1 MKKAA
6 SIILALFVSVSMFSQ
21 NIEDTPAIRT
31 AIENLFENLDFTHV
45 SSGYLRD
52 YATDLVDLDMYNGIR
67 MDDSSYVDISTLESI
82 MRSIRSARVGGQTFP
97 DITTLMSSMSEQTN
111 CATIPVGSAL
121 YRYDYIREDAITGG
135 YLSYTGGQV
144 IDRTDAGGNWIDPY
158 LQEYVFALSPASNVV
173 GLSSTFTFGQFML
186 SNIEG
191 VQIEVD
197 LGDGSGYHT
206 LSSTGGTSLT
216 ASYPRIGT
224 YEMRARVTVGG
235 RTLQTHSE
243 VYAVDYIRS
252 SPSSNDSRYTSQTF
266 STNYNG
272 ATVSAILYYL
282 RGYTSISRPFIM
294 VEGFQPKDLMAAK
307 ELEDTRDSRF
317 TDLGPDILTDYEPF
331 YVEWNNVEADIR
343 ANAKLLEDIIDYVNS
358 MKVGNE
364 RNVMVGYSMGGLIA
378 RYALRTMEME
388 GRPHEVSSYISY
400 DSPHFGVNVPLGAQ
414 YAINDLLYGTYV
426 MGVSANNI
434 WRVVG
439 SMMNF
444 FGSGDA
450 IEYYDLLHKYIN
462 ATSVKQMLINYV
474 GPDMRIDNSVHEA
487 WQAELE
493 NIGFPTGDPGFPMV
507 KLAVSNGGTN
517 ELDPS
522 QNFVDGNLDVQS
534 SIIGSL
540 LYSAIC
546 SGLLSMASSLVASES
561 MILLSSPGKLNLH
574 GSIAVSPYCRHN
586 QTIYSSSLTYTKKL
600 LWLVNLETNLHSC
613 EVYSPSSGVIW
624 DTANG
629 SYYDLPLSTSDYD
642 HDYSNVFLGDLNY
655 SLHLRKRFMFVPTA
669 SSIALGGDYS
679 SLSNSDCRR
688 IDYTS
693 SETPF
698 DGIYMNDT
706 WSYHTFELSDSLQY
720 EWIYNSLQTFLRLDG
735 PRTPVTGQ
743 GYSVTGFLAN
753 PAWSTTDP
761 SVATVDADG
770 VITVISTGFTTV
782 QVTGVDQLGESR
794 TLSMRIMTGI
804 PEFVITQGD
813 DVLRLTNYEA
823 VCADN
828 EFFDFADE
836 IGAVYKWGVKNS
848 TNLTTWTSG
857 SSLNTTVN
865 RYSVKWLYF
874 KVESS
879 FANSETYSLFV
890 SRPIEFDPIVVT
902 SDSTMFANG
911 SDGEYVG
918 VKSSSD
924 KVVTYLVENRF
935 LLTFDHIPDAVE
947 FCRELIKD
955 DEFERLLRSM
965 RPWGEE
971 DCLILGMTI

>member
-1 MKKAA
+1 MKQVA

-21 NIEDTPAIRT
+21 NIEDSPAIRLS
-31 AIENLFENLDFTHV
+31 IENLFQQLDFTHV

-158 LQEYVFALSPASNVV
+158 LQEYVFALSPASNIV
-173 GLSSTFTFGQFML
+173 GIGSTFTFGEFML

-206 LSSTGGTSLT
+206 ISSTGGTSLT
-216 ASYPRIGT
+216 ASYPSSGT
-224 YEMRARVTVGG
+224 YEMKARVTVGG

-243 VYAVDYIRS
+243 VYAKDLTRATQNYYS
-252 SPSSNDSRYTSQTF
+252 SSCYHLPFFTI
-266 STNYNG
+266 YNG
-272 ATVSAILYYL
+272 VTVSALVHFPIAYM
-282 RGYTSISRPFIM
+282 SMSKPFIL
-294 VEGFQPKDLMAAK
+294 VEGFQPKELVSNGGVDDLRII
-307 ELEDTRDSRF
+307 RDN
-317 TDLGPDILTDYEPF
+317 LGTEITSNYDVIF
-331 YVEWNNVEADIR
+331 VEWNNIEADIR
-343 ANAKLLEDIIDYVNS
+343 ANAKLLEEIIEFVNYI
-358 MKVGNE
+358 KVGNE
-364 RNVMVGYSMGGLIA
+364 RNVIMGYSMGGLIA

-400 DSPHFGVNVPLGAQ
+400 DSPHFGVNIPLGAQ
-414 YAINDLLYGTYV
+414 YAINDLLYGINV
-426 MGVSANNI
+426 FGVDVNNI

-439 SMMNF
+439 SFNNA
-444 FGSGDA
+444 FGDGSIA
-450 IEYYDLLHKYIN
+450 HYYDLIQKYIN

-487 WQAELE
+487 WQSELE
-493 NIGFPTGDPGFPMV
+493 SMGFPTGDPGYPML
-507 KLAVSNGGTN
+507 KLAVSNGGIN
-517 ELDPS
+517 EVDTS
-522 QNFVDGNLDVQS
+522 QNFVDVDLDFKPSKLANL
-534 SIIGSL
+534 IYG
-540 LYSAIC
+540 
-546 SGLLSMASSLVASES
+546 
-561 MILLSSPGKLNLH
+561 ILLHGLIDESSEVSHFDLFLRRMALGKANTH
-574 GSIAVSPYCRHN
+574 GTIAITPYHNHN
-586 QTIYSSSLTYTKKL
+586 QTIYSSRMTYVKRL
-600 LWLVNLETNLHSC
+600 RWLADIEISLHSID
-613 EVYSPSSGVIW
+613 VDAPRNGVVW
-624 DTANG
+624 DTVNG
-629 SYYDLPLSTSDYD
+629 SYYDFDPE
-642 HDYSNVFLGDLNY
+642 DLDFDLE
-655 SLHLRKRFMFVPTA
+655 SEMEVGLRYLIEINPQFMFVPTA
-669 SSIALGGDYS
+669 SAIALGGDYS
-679 SLSNSDCRR
+679 ALSDSDYRR
-688 IDYTS
+688 AYYAS
-693 SETPF
+693 SDTPF
-698 DGIYMNDT
+698 DGIYLNDT
-706 WSYHTFELSDSLQY
+706 WSKHTLELSDSLQY

-743 GYSVTGFLAN
+743 RYSVTGFLAN

-761 SVATVDADG
+761 SVATVDSHG

-848 TNLTTWTSG
+848 TNRTTWTSG
-857 SSLNTTVN
+857 SSLTTTVN
-865 RYSVKWLYF
+865 RYSAKWLYF
-874 KVESS
+874 RVETS

-911 SDGEYVG
+911 SEGEYVG

-935 LLTFDHIPDAVE
+935 LLTFDHIP
-947 FCRELIKD
+947 
-955 DEFERLLRSM
+955 
-965 RPWGEE
+965 
-971 DCLILGMTI
+971 